1 MLPVCYDPYS
11 GTLGKFT
18 RSEIFE
24 LEIVLDIAQQVNANI
39 IGIWPNPTKNV
50 PVEKIRTVSRM
61 DCGWIRQDLQLDS
74 RLNVNLKARARVAA
88 GLPSSPLGLRSFSAY
103 TFSVFPQLFLPG
115 NFIGYPRV
123 RI

>member
-50 PVEKIRTVSRM
+50 PVEASLKTLSANLCKMCPILTENN
-61 DCGWIRQDLQLDS
+61 LQITIEFEKGCPVDNY
-74 RLNVNLKARARVAA
+74 RDGIAFIQNTQ
-88 GLPSSPLGLRSFSAY
+88 LPVHLTCDTY
-103 TFSVFPQLFLPG
+103 HLFNDNADP
-115 NFIGYPRV
+115 YK
-123 RI
+123 